1 MKPTDIASQLIN
13 YGLANNERYGRRSKN
28 LLDPEDDNFPIR
40 PLPTPDPTPEP
51 TPSPQE
57 PTPPPKGPGEPPAR
71 GSGYYMPEGVTYA
84 DLSLEEKIKI
94 ARQYG
99 GVYYDFQGNEYRMG
113 QEDFDYFFNYTPEPT
128 PFPTPPPEGTPAP
141 TEPPMCF
148 VAGTKV
154 DMADGSQKNIENIK
168 VGDKVKAQDN
178 KEDEVCYVHDI
189 PKAQRKLWTINDRIT
204 ATEAHA
210 FLTKDGW
217 KSNNPELSEQGYKD
231 YNIEIGKLE
240 VGDKLITDDGV
251 EVIRKLDESEDLLK
265 VYNFTTNYTHTYLV
279 DGVVSH
285 NKMPPEPTP
294 ETTPAPT
301 PAPGP
306 TPSPSP
312 APAPTP
318 APEPTPAPPP
328 GTVPTPTPA
337 PYIGAPTMPPLPT
350 PPPPELTDAFGS
362 IYGTYSPDQIMN
374 LVYPQGPDNTAG
386 QENMANLLALQQGF
400 LPFIYQPTPEPTPAP
415 TPTGVPED
423 TPGTG
428 PIGGGGAGRYQ
439 SIYDNIYGGN
449 LPFGMSYEDY
459 LRILNQNMGLNIGGT
474 DTE

>member
-40 PLPTPDPTPEP
+40 PLPTPDPTPDPTPEP
-51 TPSPQE
+51 TTSPQE
-57 PTPPPKGPGEPPAR
+57 PTPPPKDPGEPPAR

-99 GVYYDFQGNEYRMG
+99 GVYYDFQGNEYRMS
-113 QEDFDYFFNYTPEPT
+113 QEDFDYFFNYTPDP
-128 PFPTPPPEGTPAP
+128 TPAP
-141 TEPPMCF
+141 AP
-148 VAGTKV
+148 
-154 DMADGSQKNIENIK
+154 D
-168 VGDKVKAQDN
+168 
-178 KEDEVCYVHDI
+178 
-189 PKAQRKLWTINDRIT
+189 
-204 ATEAHA
+204 
-210 FLTKDGW
+210 
-217 KSNNPELSEQGYKD
+217 
-231 YNIEIGKLE
+231 
-240 VGDKLITDDGV
+240 
-251 EVIRKLDESEDLLK
+251 
-265 VYNFTTNYTHTYLV
+265 
-279 DGVVSH
+279 
-285 NKMPPEPTP
+285 PTP
-294 ETTPAPT
+294 APSPDPTPT

-328 GTVPTPTPA
+328 GTIPTPTPA

-350 PPPPELTDAFGS
+350 PPPSELTDAFGS

-386 QENMANLLALQQGF
+386 QEDMANLLALQQGF
-400 LPFIYQPTPEPTPAP
+400 LPFIYQPTPESTPAP

-428 PIGGGGAGRYQ
+428 PIGGGGAGTYQ
-439 SIYDNIYGGN
+439 NIYDNYQNLYGGN